1 MRVFITGISGLLG
14 INAAHVWSAE
24 HEVSGCFHA
33 HPVDLPGVRVHAVD
47 LTEPQAIAHL
57 LEDARPELVLHTA
70 GLTNVDACEEQPAL
84 ARQLNVDVAS
94 RVARAAAAVGAQL
107 VHISTDHLFSGV
119 RPLWTED
126 DPPEPVNVYAE
137 TKRQAERLTLEAAP
151 NALIVRTNFYGW
163 GTPTRT
169 SFSDWI
175 LAGLETGRGVDMFR
189 DIFFT
194 PLLVNDLVEAVM
206 RLVVRGARGILHVAG
221 GQRLTKRDFGITLAA
236 VFGHPTDLIRSISVA
251 DVPLKARRP
260 RDMSLDSSRAA
271 TILGRPLPDAETGL
285 LRLRRLRDEGWPER
299 IARSFPARAG
309 ARDVPR

>member
-1 MRVFITGISGLLG
+1 MRVFISGISGLLG

-24 HEVSGCFHA
+24 HEVSGCFHS
-33 HPVDLPGVRVHAVD
+33 HPVELAGVRAHAAD
-47 LTEPQAIAHL
+47 LTEPQAIAQL

-84 ARQLNVDVAS
+84 ARQLNASVAS
-94 RVARAAAAVGAQL
+94 RVARAAAAVGAKL
-107 VHISTDHLFSGV
+107 VHVSTDHLFSGV

-126 DPPEPVNVYAE
+126 DLPEPVNAYAE
-137 TKRQAERLTLEAAP
+137 TKRQAERLTLQAAP
-151 NALIVRTNFYGW
+151 DALVVRTNFYGW

-175 LAGLETGRGVDMFR
+175 LAGLETGRGVRMFQ

-194 PLLVNDLVEAVM
+194 PLLVNDLVEAIM
-206 RLVVRGARGILHVAG
+206 RLVAHGARGILHVAG
-221 GQRLTKRDFGITLAA
+221 SERLAKRDFGIKLAA
-236 VFGHPTDLIRSISVA
+236 LFGHRTDLIRSISVA

-271 TILGRPLPDAETGL
+271 SILGQPLPDAETGL
-285 LRLRRLRDEGWPER
+285 LRLRRLRDEGWAER

-309 ARDVPR
+309 ARDMLR